1 MTVIAQSVHTLSNVV
16 KHEYGSDFAYCRE
29 LVTVNDGAGTLAVG
43 TILGVVTAS
52 GKYVRA
58 KETAAD
64 GSKVAT
70 AIVWEAK
77 TIPNSTDVQV
87 LALVRGPAGV
97 SKSGLV
103 LDATYDNAPKKN
115 AVYAALEAKG
125 IQVLET
131 V

>member
-16 KHEYGSDFAYCRE
+16 KHEYGADFAYCRE
-29 LVTVNDGAGTLAVG
+29 LVTVNDDAGTLAVG
-43 TILGVVTAS
+43 TILGAVTAS
-52 GKYVRA
+52 GKFVRA
-58 KETAAD
+58 KETATD
-64 GSKVAT
+64 GSKAAA

-77 TIPNSTDVQV
+77 TIPGSTDVQV

-97 SKSGLV
+97 SKAGLV
-103 LDATYDNAPKKN
+103 VDATYDNAAKKN
-115 AVYAALEAKG
+115 AVYAALEANG